1 MNLFAEL
8 LRIKWKITCKCWHA
22 IYFIS
27 FLLLCSSLPAS
38 LEPESIGLGSV
49 SSSQDSLHKAPK
61 KKGIKSS
68 IGRLFGKKEKA
79 RLGQLSKELVV
90 TNQGHHFTV
99 IFPFVILLFFSFQFA
114 YFSLFVWQN
123 FPTRLHCY
131 QQSYFSG
138 VCYDYNSNERDFWQK
153 VLALSSSLNLLLQ

>member
-1 MNLFAEL
+1 MLIYYLFYVF
-8 LRIKWKITCKCWHA
+8 IV
-22 IYFIS
+22 IY
-27 FLLLCSSLPAS
+27 SSLPAS

-90 TNQGHHFTV
+90 PSRGHHFTI
-99 IFPFVILLFFSFQFA
+99 IFPFLIRSSPLSSLLFFSI
-114 YFSLFVWQN
+114 YSDGTLSLET
-123 FPTRLHCY
+123 PLL
-131 QQSYFSG
+131 SEIMSG
-138 VCYDYNSNERDFWQK
+138 VCCDF
-153 VLALSSSLNLLLQ
+153 NT